1 MNQDIEQIPFGKPCL
16 GTEEEEA
23 VLRIMRSGWLTTGSE
38 CALFEQEFAELVGV
52 PYAIAVSSATA
63 GLHLALEACGI
74 GPGDAVVTS
83 TLTFAATAEVICSLG
98 ARPVFADI
106 DPETANICP
115 EAAEKAIVETRAKA
129 LIPVH
134 MGGLGCDMTALKRIA
149 KHHNCSIIEDAA
161 HSLPACEAGRYS
173 GTDGDVGVYSFYAN
187 KTMTTG
193 EGGMIVCRDKRLAER
208 MKLLRMHGIDRDV
221 WKRYT
226 DSTASWRYDIT
237 AAGYKYNLPD
247 MLAAVGRIQ
256 LKKVHSMQA
265 ERARIAAAYSHAFAD
280 CSWLALPPVPLS
292 GEQTAHSWHL
302 YQIRLTAS
310 DAEVR
315 RDEFIQKLQAEGI
328 GVSVHFIPLHTMT
341 YYRDLLGYREQD
353 FPAAMNWF
361 HRCISLPVYPDL
373 ADSQLQRI
381 ILTVR
386 RIGGGMFG
394 SSQQ

>member
-1 MNQDIEQIPFGKPCL
+1 MNQDTEQIPFGRPCL
-16 GTEEEEA
+16 GAEEEEA

-38 CALFEQEFAELVGV
+38 CALFEQEFAEFVETR
-52 PYAIAVSSATA
+52 YAIAVSSATA

-74 GPGDAVVTS
+74 GPGDSVVTS

-115 EAAEKAIVETRAKA
+115 KAAEKAITENRAKA

-134 MGGLGCDMTALKRIA
+134 MGGLSCDMSALSGIA
-149 KHHNCSIIEDAA
+149 EKYGCRIIEDAA
-161 HSLPACEAGRYS
+161 HSLPAREAGRYS
-173 GTDGDVGVYSFYAN
+173 GTHGDIGVYSFYAN

-193 EGGMIVCRDKRLAER
+193 EGGMIVCRDKDLAER

-247 MLAAVGRIQ
+247 ILATIGRVQ
-256 LKKVHSMQA
+256 LKKAHEMQA
-265 ERARIAAAYSHAFAD
+265 RRARIAAAYSHAFSD
-280 CSWLALPPVPLS
+280 CSWIELPPVPLS

-302 YQIRLTAS
+302 YQIRLSAK
-310 DAEVR
+310 DAETR
-315 RDEFIQKLQAEGI
+315 RDEFIDKMKAEGI

-341 YYRDLLGYREQD
+341 FYHKLLGHQEED
-353 FPAAMNWF
+353 FPAAMHWF
-361 HRCISLPVYPDL
+361 RRCISLPVYPDL
-373 ADSQLQRI
+373 ADSQLERI
-381 ILTVR
+381 IQTVR
-386 RIGGGMFG
+386 RIGGGLFG
-394 SSQQ
+394 SPQH